1 MINKFIDPNAK
12 AALNQMKMEIG
23 NELGIDDNMSSS
35 EISSYENGEIT
46 EDLGMILWEYG
57 DLSGLLR
64 GNQNNK
70 INKNILK
77 KETGY
82 FSVTLGKKD

>member
-12 AALNQMKMEIG
+12 AALNKMKMEIG

-46 EDLGMILWEYG
+46 EDLGGLRSKELVKMGEEA
-57 DLSGLLR
+57 LLR
-64 GNQNNK
+64 EYYNK
-70 INKNILK
+70 K
-77 KETGY
+77 
-82 FSVTLGKKD
+82 